1 LSLTSAGFC
10 LGATSVGLVR
20 LERSAEGTRILE
32 GISRSHEGDLPGSF
46 RSELARVKTLGSPR
60 VGITGRKFRDRV
72 VLPSISEPE
81 AVELAYGFLRE
92 RYPDVQAIVT
102 AGGESFMV
110 YELDRSGRIATVHTG
125 NKCASGTGDFFL
137 QQLKRMGLTLQEAMD
152 LGAGQPPY
160 RIASRCSVFS
170 KSDCTHA
177 LNKGES
183 KGKVVAGLC
192 HMIATKI
199 LSLLQ
204 KARITKV
211 LFVGGVAQ
219 NTLVVDFLRQDLDLV
234 QVPEEAPY
242 FEALGTALWALEHAP
257 EVKETGQVFAEG
269 KAVFGF
275 LPPLQ
280 DHADQVVW
288 KHIDRGEAREGDRC
302 IVGLDVGSTTTK
314 AVLFRP
320 EDNAILGS
328 IYLRTN
334 GDPVGASRECYRA
347 LADQLKTSVK
357 IVGLGVTGSGRQ
369 IAGLHGQTEGVIN
382 EIIAHAA
389 AAAHFDPEVETI
401 FEIGGQDA
409 KYTQLANRVASDYA
423 MNEACS
429 AGTGSFLEEAAKE
442 SMAIDTLEIA
452 DLAMKGVKPPNFND
466 QCAAFIASDIK
477 TAIQEGLTK
486 EDIAAGLVY
495 SICLNYMNRVKGNRV
510 VGSKVF
516 MQGGV
521 CYNRAVPIAMAALT
535 GQKIIVPP
543 EPGLMGAYGVALE
556 VERKLNLGLM
566 EETPFDLEDLAQRTV
581 NYLDPFFCT
590 GGKERCDLKCK
601 IQRVEVAGEKH
612 LFGGSC
618 NRYVNLRRNKVI
630 DAEALDLVAQRE
642 HLLFSERKVV
652 ASDRRPL
659 KIGLNR
665 SFMVHSLYPF
675 YAAFFTSMGM
685 EVVLP
690 DDVDPEGLG
699 RQGAAF
705 CFPAEVSHGALASLL
720 KKQPDMIFL
729 PQVKGMF
736 VENGAPESVVCPLA
750 QGEPYYLKAAFPEL
764 TDEILIAPI
773 LDFSQGFKG
782 ARPSFM
788 EVGQRLGVDTRTVA
802 WAFRRAMAAQQAFA
816 KKVTKLG
823 QAALAELEQDPEKVG
838 IVVFGRT
845 YNAYTQGANMG
856 IPRKFASRGH
866 VVFSLDM
873 LAFADEDPV
882 QSMYWSTGQ
891 LILKAAKFVKRHP
904 QLFGAFITNFSC
916 GPDSFLLGYFRQI
929 MGGKP
934 SLTLEL
940 DSHTADAG
948 VDTRVEAFLDIVASH
963 REIERRKEEAQIEV
977 DGFRMAEM
985 VGSSILDSFGHRHAL
1000 TDPRVKL
1007 VIPSMGERASKYIT
1021 SVFRYFGI
1029 RAHTLPVPG
1038 EPELKVGR
1046 ANSSC
1051 KECLPFTLVMGACL
1065 NYLEERQDPEEV
1077 TVFFLPDSSG
1087 PCRFGQYNVQLAQ
1100 LLRQKKT
1107 EQTAILSL
1115 TCENGYA
1122 GFGQPL
1128 QLRAWRAILL
1138 SDVMDDIYSAVLVLS
1153 KNREEG
1159 LEEFQAVSA
1168 MFEWALEK
1176 EAWEGLKST
1185 LKAGTARLARI
1196 ARKGDIHHAKKVGV
1210 AGEIFVRRDPLSTQ
1224 FLTERLADHDIICK
1238 VAPVHEWMYYTE
1250 YIYRNAIYLQQPGFM
1265 DRMGSLARDF
1275 VKNHMERQ
1283 IKGILAKSGFYE
1295 FKLVNVG
1302 KMMKSVEHLIPAQ
1315 LTAGDAVLT
1324 VAAAMNEIV
1333 DEAHGFII
1341 IGPFGCLPNRIA
1353 EAILTHSMRDE
1364 KPNITDHMQLVR
1376 AILDQHSSLPFL
1388 AIESD
1393 GGVFPQVVQA
1403 RLETFFL
1410 QVERLHGTM
1419 ERMAG
1424 QKP

>member
-1 LSLTSAGFC
+1 MAG
-10 LGATSVGLVR
+10 V
-20 LERSAEGTRILE
+20 
-32 GISRSHEGDLPGSF
+32 
-46 RSELARVKTLGSPR
+46 R
-60 VGITGRKFRDRV
+60 VGVTGRKFRDRV
-72 VLPSISEPE
+72 ALPSISEPE
-81 AVELAYGFLRE
+81 SVELAFGFLKD

-137 QQLKRMGLTLQEAMD
+137 QQLKRMGLGLQEALS
-152 LGAGQPPY
+152 LGTAQEPY

-183 KGKVVAGLC
+183 KGKVVSGLC
-192 HMIATKI
+192 HMIASKI
-199 LSLLQ
+199 LALLQ
-204 KARITKV
+204 KAKVTRI

-219 NTLVVDFLRQDLDLV
+219 NNLVVDFLRQELTEV
-234 QVPEEAPY
+234 VVPEEAPW
-242 FEALGTALWALEHAP
+242 FEALGTALWALDHAP
-257 EVKETGQVFAEG
+257 EHQDTDQIFVEG
-269 KAVFGF
+269 KAPFGF
-275 LPPLQ
+275 LSPLSQ
-280 DHADQVVW
+280 YADQVVW
-288 KHIDRGEAREGDRC
+288 KHIDRSEAREGDRC

-314 AVLFRP
+314 AVLFRM
-320 EDNAILGS
+320 EDDAILGS
-328 IYLRTN
+328 IYLRTS
-334 GDPVGASRECYRA
+334 GDPVGASRECYRS
-347 LADQLKTSVK
+347 LADQLKTSVQ

-409 KYTQLANRVASDYA
+409 KYTHLANRVASDYA

-442 SMAIDTLEIA
+442 SMGVETLEIA
-452 DLAMKGVKPPNFND
+452 DMAMKGVKPPNFND
-466 QCAAFIASDIK
+466 QCAAFISSDIK

-495 SICLNYMNRVKGNRV
+495 SICMNYMNRVKGNRV
-510 VGSKVF
+510 VGRKVF

-556 VERKLNLGLM
+556 VKRKLALGLM
-566 EETPFDLEDLAQRTV
+566 EATPFDLAELAGRSV
-581 NYLDPFFCT
+581 NYLDPFTCT

-601 IQRVEVAGEKH
+601 IQRVEVSGERY

-630 DAEALDLVAQRE
+630 DAESLDLISQRE
-642 HLLFSERKVV
+642 RLLFTERKVV
-652 ASDRRPL
+652 PSRKRPL
-659 KIGLNR
+659 RIGINR
-665 SFMVHSLYPF
+665 SFLVHSLYPF
-675 YAAFFTSMGM
+675 YSAFFTSMGM
-685 EVVLP
+685 EVVMP
-690 DDVDPEGLG
+690 DEVDSEGLG

-705 CFPAEVSHGALASLL
+705 CYPAEVSHGALASLL
-720 KKQPDMIFL
+720 KKQPDFIFL
-729 PQVKGMF
+729 PQVKGML
-736 VENGAPESVVCPLA
+736 VENGASHSVVCPLA

-764 TDEILIAPI
+764 TDEKLLAPI

-782 ARPSFM
+782 ARPAFI
-788 EVGQRLGVDTRTVA
+788 EVGARLGVDRSTLS
-802 WAFRRAMAAQQAFA
+802 WAFRRAVAAQRAFT
-816 KKVTKLG
+816 KKNIKLG
-823 QAALAELEQDPEKVG
+823 KAALAELERDPEQVG
-838 IVVFGRT
+838 IVVFGRP
-845 YNAYTQGANMG
+845 YNAYTQGTNMG

-866 VVFSLDM
+866 LTFSLDM
-873 LAFADEDPV
+873 LAFDDEDPV
-882 QSMYWSTGQ
+882 ESMYWSTGQ
-891 LILKAAKFVKRHP
+891 LILKAAKLVKRHP
-904 QLFGAFITNFSC
+904 QLFGAYITNFSC

-963 REIERRKEEAQIEV
+963 REIERRKEEAKIEV
-977 DGFRMAEM
+977 DGFRMAEIL
-985 VGSSILDSFGHRHAL
+985 GSTVVDSRGGRYAL

-1007 VIPSMGERASKYIT
+1007 VIPSMGERISIYLA
-1021 SVFRYFGI
+1021 SVFRKFDVKAI
-1029 RAHTLPVPG
+1029 NLPLPG

-1051 KECLPFTLVMGACL
+1051 KECLPFTLVMGSCL
-1065 NYLEERQDPEEV
+1065 NYLETRQDPEEI
-1077 TVFFLPDSSG
+1077 TVFFLPESSG
-1087 PCRFGQYNVQLAQ
+1087 PCRFGQYVVQLEQ
-1100 LLRQKKT
+1100 LLHQKKV
-1107 EQTAILSL
+1107 EQAAILSL

-1122 GFGQPL
+1122 GFGQPF
-1128 QLRAWRAILL
+1128 QLRAWRAVLMA
-1138 SDVMDDIYSAVLVLS
+1138 DVMDDIYSALLVLATDR
-1153 KNREEG
+1153 KAA
-1159 LEEFQAVSA
+1159 LEEFQAISTL
-1168 MFEWALEK
+1168 FEWALEK
-1176 EAWEGLKST
+1176 ESLDGIKSA
-1185 LKAGTARLARI
+1185 LRAGSERLSRI
-1196 ARKGDIHHAKKVGV
+1196 PRKGDIHNAKKVGV

-1224 FLTERLADHDIICK
+1224 YLAERLAERDIICK
-1238 VAPVHEWMYYTE
+1238 VAPIHEWTYYTE
-1250 YIYRNAIYLQQPGFM
+1250 YLYRNAIYLKQPNFM
-1265 DRMGSLARDF
+1265 DRMGSLAKDF
-1275 VKNHMERQ
+1275 VKNRIERQ
-1283 IKGILAKSGFYE
+1283 IKRILAKSGFYE

-1302 KMMKSVEHLIPAQ
+1302 KMMKSVEHLVPAQ
-1315 LTAGDAVLT
+1315 MTGGDAVLT

-1364 KPNITDHMQLVR
+1364 KPNVTDHMELVK
-1376 AILDQHSSLPFL
+1376 AILEQHASLPFL

-1410 QVERLHGTM
+1410 QVERMHETM
-1419 ERMAG
+1419 HRMA
-1424 QKP
+1424 KTSANPS

>member
-1 LSLTSAGFC
+1 MNLKSAGFC
-10 LGATSVGLVR
+10 LGATSVGLVQ
-20 LERSAEGTRILE
+20 LERDSQ
-32 GISRSHEGDLPGSF
+32 GIKVLQGYSHSHEGDLPGHF
-46 RSELARVKTLGSPR
+46 RGELDRVDGFR
-60 VGITGRKFRDRV
+60 VGVTGRKFRDRV
-72 VLPSISEPE
+72 VLPAISEPE
-81 AVELAYGFLRE
+81 AVELAFRFMKD
-92 RYPDVQAIVT
+92 RYPGVQAIVT

-137 QQLKRMGLTLQEAMD
+137 QQLKRMGLTLQEAMA
-152 LGAGQPPY
+152 LGEGHDPY

-177 LNKGES
+177 LNKGEP

-192 HMIATKI
+192 HMIASKI
-199 LSLLQ
+199 LALLQ
-204 KARITKV
+204 KAKVTRV

-219 NTLVVDFLRQDLDLV
+219 NNLVVDFLRQELAEVL
-234 QVPEEAPY
+234 VPEEAPY
-242 FEALGTALWALEHAP
+242 FEALGTAIWALDHAP
-257 EVKETGQVFAEG
+257 EHHATDQIFVEG
-269 KAVFGF
+269 KAPFGF
-275 LPPLQ
+275 LSPLSE
-280 DHADQVVW
+280 HADQVVW

-314 AVLFRP
+314 AVLYRL
-320 EDNAILGS
+320 EDDAILGS
-328 IYLRTN
+328 VYLRTS
-334 GDPVGASRECYRA
+334 GDPVGASRDCYRS
-347 LADQLKTSVK
+347 LAEQLKTPVS

-409 KYTQLANRVASDYA
+409 KYTHLANRVASDYA

-442 SMAIDTLEIA
+442 SMGVETLEIA
-452 DLAMKGVKPPNFND
+452 DLAMKGIKPPNFND

-510 VGSKVF
+510 VGRKVF

-556 VERKLNLGLM
+556 VKRKLALGLM
-566 EETPFDLEDLAQRTV
+566 QETPFDLAELAERTV
-581 NYLDPFFCT
+581 DYLEPFICA

-601 IQRVEVAGEKH
+601 IQRVQVSGENH

-618 NRYVNLRRNKVI
+618 NRYVNMRRNKVI
-630 DAEALDLVAQRE
+630 DAEALDLIARRE
-642 HLLFSERKVV
+642 HLIFAERKAV
-652 ASDRRPL
+652 ATESRTL

-675 YAAFFTSMGM
+675 YSAFFTSMGM
-685 EVVLP
+685 DVIMPDEV
-690 DDVDPEGLG
+690 DSEGLG

-705 CFPAEVSHGALASLL
+705 CYPAEVSHGAMASLI
-720 KKQPDMIFL
+720 KKQPDYFFL

-764 TDEILIAPI
+764 TEEKLLAPI

-782 ARPSFM
+782 ARPAFI
-788 EVGQRLGVDTRTVA
+788 EVGERLGVDRRTVA
-802 WAFRRAMAAQQAFA
+802 WAFRRAVAAQRAFT
-816 KKVTKLG
+816 KKITKLG
-823 QAALAELEQDPEKVG
+823 QAALAELEKDPEQVG
-838 IVVFGRT
+838 VVVFGRT
-845 YNAYTQGANMG
+845 YNAYTQGTNMG
-856 IPRKFASRGH
+856 IPRKFASRGYLT
-866 VVFSLDM
+866 FSLDM
-873 LAFADEDPV
+873 LAFADEEPV
-882 QSMYWSTGQ
+882 ESMYWSTGQ
-891 LILKAAKFVKRHP
+891 LILKAAKFVQRHP
-904 QLFGAFITNFSC
+904 QLFGAYITNFSC
-916 GPDSFLLGYFRQI
+916 GPDSFLLGFFRQI

-985 VGSSILDSFGHRHAL
+985 VGSSVVDSRGERHAL

-1007 VIPSMGERASKYIT
+1007 VIPSMGERASRYIA
-1021 SVFRYFGI
+1021 SVFRHFGVN
-1029 RAHTLPVPG
+1029 AFTLPIPG

-1077 TVFFLPDSSG
+1077 TVFFLPESSG
-1087 PCRFGQYNVQLAQ
+1087 PCRFGQYNVQLGQ
-1100 LLRQKKT
+1100 LLRHKKV

-1122 GFGQPL
+1122 GFGQPI
-1128 QLRAWRAILL
+1128 QLRAWRAVLMA
-1138 SDVMDDIYSAVLVLS
+1138 DVMDDIYSAALVLP
-1153 KNREEG
+1153 KDREKA

-1168 MFEWALEK
+1168 SFEWALEK
-1176 EAWEGLKST
+1176 ESWDGIKST
-1185 LKAGTARLARI
+1185 LRAGSARLARI
-1196 ARKGDIHHAKKVGV
+1196 PRKLEIHDAKKVGV

-1224 FLTERLADHDIICK
+1224 YLAERLADHDIICK

-1275 VKNHMERQ
+1275 VKNRIERQ

-1295 FKLVNVG
+1295 FKLVDVG
-1302 KMMKSVEHLIPAQ
+1302 KMMKSVKHLIPAQ

-1324 VAAAMNEIV
+1324 VAAAINEIV

-1353 EAILTHSMRDE
+1353 EAILTHSMKDE
-1364 KPNITDHMQLVR
+1364 KPKVTDHLELVK
-1376 AILDQHSSLPFL
+1376 AILEQHASLPFL

-1410 QVERLHGTM
+1410 QVERMHETM
-1419 ERMAG
+1419 NRMTG
-1424 QKP
+1424 KPV